1 MIKPLGDNVLVKRLE
16 AEEKT
21 KGGIILASSA
31 KEEPQVAEILE
42 IGPGTEEVKMEGI
55 NKGDQVIFKKYG
67 GTDVE
72 YQEEEYIILPYS
84 AILAVVD

>member
-21 KGGIILASSA
+21 KGGIILASTA

-42 IGPGTEEVKMEGI
+42 IGPGTEEVKMEGLA
-55 NKGDQVIFKKYG
+55 KGDKVIFKKYG

-72 YQEEEYIILPYS
+72 YQEEAYIILPYS